1 MSPTSVTNIDVVDI
15 SSITNLVH
23 KLILV
28 HECLWIDHPLLS
40 SWEPNLGIHTIVLVI
55 DSGGKLIH
63 HELVHNTTRWRHRY
77 NESVTGLCVTS
88 VCHKAKQISNKF

>member
-1 MSPTSVTNIDVVDI
+1 MGL
-15 SSITNLVH
+15 SSSTNLVH

-77 NESVTGLCVTS
+77 NESVTGLCHECVSQSET
-88 VCHKAKQISNKF
+88 NF

>member
-1 MSPTSVTNIDVVDI
+1 LSPTSVTNIDVVDI

-28 HECLWIDHPLLS
+28 HECLWIDHPLLG
-40 SWEPNLGIHTIVLVI
+40 SWESNLGIHTIVLVI